1 MRGEELIF
9 DCGKKNNTVFLF
21 IFLNSTD
28 VLKEE
33 EEEERQ

>member
-9 DCGKKNNTVFLF
+9 DCGKKTIQLF
-21 IFLNSTD
+21 CLFFLNSTD

>member
-9 DCGKKNNTVFLF
+9 DCGKKTIVFLF